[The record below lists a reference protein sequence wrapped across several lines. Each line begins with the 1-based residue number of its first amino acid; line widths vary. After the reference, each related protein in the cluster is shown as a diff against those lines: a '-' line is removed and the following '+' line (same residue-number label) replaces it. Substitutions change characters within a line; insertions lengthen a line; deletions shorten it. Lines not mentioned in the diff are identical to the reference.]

1 MALMQC
7 SFFSEV
13 LGLSCSMD
21 VIVPQRTGAG
31 QIGIKTA
38 QREKNKY
45 PVLYLLH
52 GMSDDHSIWLRRTSV
67 ERYVSEYPL
76 IVVMPAVAR
85 SYYTDMVS
93 GPRYWTFI
101 SEELPQIARAFFPVS
116 EKREDSFVAGLSM
129 GGYGAF
135 KMALRNPGRFAAA
148 GSFSGALTLDWMKN
162 NKDRK
167 AEMECIFGKKLKPC
181 DDLLRI
187 SQELARSGKPR
198 PRLYQSCGTEDFLYK
213 DNLKFKCHLEKLGY
227 DLSYSERP
235 GIHEWGFW
243 DIEIQKFLKW
253 LNLK

>member
-7 SFFSEV
+7 SFFSEA

-21 VIVPQRTGAG
+21 VIVPQKTGSG

-38 QREKNKY
+38 QGKKNKY

-67 ERYVSEYPL
+67 ERYASEYPL
-76 IVVMPAVAR
+76 VVVMPAVAR
-85 SYYTDMVS
+85 SFYTDMAS

-101 SEELPQIARAFFPVS
+101 SEELPQIVRSFFPVS
-116 EKREDSFVAGLSM
+116 DRREESFVAGLSM

-148 GSFSGALTLDWMKN
+148 GSFSGALTLDWMRSK
-162 NKDRK
+162 KDRK
-167 AEMECIFGKKLKPC
+167 LETSSIFGKNLKPC

-187 SQELARSGKPR
+187 SQGLARSGKPR
-198 PRLYQSCGTEDFLYK
+198 PRLYLSCGTEDFLHQE
-213 DNLKFKCHLEKLGY
+213 NLKMKSHLEKLGY
-227 DLSYSERP
+227 KLTYSERP
-235 GIHEWGFW
+235 GMHEWGFW
-243 DIEIQKFLKW
+243 DVEIQKFLKW
-253 LNLK
+253 LDIK